1 MSALHLRLQDE
12 MVRLVLEEI
21 WEHSQTL
28 HELSRFANAR
38 EFC

>member
-1 MSALHLRLQDE
+1 VYLQDE

-28 HELSRFANAR
+28 HELSRCGAAAG
-38 EFC
+38 